1 MLTTSNIPLPK
12 EEISVNIP
20 QKISFFQKIPLFI
33 ALLKLRLSLLVA
45 FSAGF
50 GYMLGIKGDINW
62 LNFVALVFGGFLVS
76 GASIVINQI
85 LEKESD
91 KLMQRTQKRPLP
103 LSQISV
109 EEAMIFGFL
118 VAIVGFSL
126 LFIFTNVLT
135 VFLSLISM
143 LLYGFA
149 YTPLKKIGTIAVWVG
164 ALPGALPP
172 MLGWVAVTSEIDEK
186 AFVIFL
192 IQFVWQFPHFWA
204 IAWVADE
211 DYQKAGI
218 KLLPS
223 KGGKDIYTT
232 LFISFFTFLLI
243 PLAWLPMYMG
253 ITGITSAIVVSIA
266 GLIFLLPTLQLIT
279 RQDRK
284 TALLIM
290 FGSFLYL
297 PVVQI
302 AFLLDKI

>member
-1 MLTTSNIPLPK
+1 MLTTSDLHTAEKTADLPIK
-12 EEISVNIP
+12 LPFS
-20 QKISFFQKIPLFI
+20 KKIPLFI

-50 GYMLGIKGDINW
+50 GYLLGIKGAVNW
-62 LNFVALVFGGFLVS
+62 GNFFALVFGGFLVS
-76 GASIVINQI
+76 GASIIINQI

-91 KLMQRTQKRPLP
+91 KLMNRTQNRPLP
-103 LSQISV
+103 LAQISV
-109 EEAMIFGFL
+109 QEAIIFGFL
-118 VAIVGFSL
+118 VATLGFGL
-126 LFIFTNVLT
+126 LLVFTNPLT
-135 VFLSLISM
+135 FFLSVISM

-149 YTPLKKIGTIAVWVG
+149 YTPLKKVGTIAVWVG

-172 MLGWVAVTSEIDEK
+172 MLGWVAVSGEIDEK
-186 AFVIFL
+186 AFIIFL

-223 KGGKDIYTT
+223 QGGKDTATT
-232 LFISFFTFLLI
+232 LQIVFFTFLLI
-243 PLAWLPMYMG
+243 PLTWLPMYVG
-253 ITGITSAIVVSIA
+253 ITGLTSAIITTIA
-266 GLIFLLPTLQLIT
+266 GILFLVPSTLLIF

-290 FGSFLYL
+290 FGSFIYL
-297 PVVQI
+297 PVIQI
-302 AFLLDKI
+302 AFLLDKM